1 MLGLPAYLE
10 KKMDQPVAIFGSGI
24 SGLGVAELL
33 KKLNWEY
40 DFYDRDG
47 KEFTEKEAEKSSI
60 VITSPGFTLDH
71 NWIKIAEENK
81 LSIYGEMDFAS
92 IFCKNPMVAITG
104 TNGKTTLVTLLNHLW
119 NKLGRSSLC
128 AGNIGT
134 PLSKL
139 VSEGLDPSITLFLE
153 VSSFQA
159 QRINLLRPNS
169 IIWTNFSPD
178 HLDHHPNVSEYFLAK
193 ANLLKQLDSGGNFIC
208 GSSVSAFAKENK
220 IQLNQMPEVI
230 KTDHFQNFDLER
242 NHFLGTFPQQENIA
256 LAFAFAQISGI
267 NRNDFTSII
276 QTYEAEPSRFSWVDT
291 VNEVSFWND
300 SKATNLAAT
309 LAACRNFKEKIIWI
323 GGGREKGECLKE
335 FSRQLRK
342 YVSHAFLIG
351 EGAGKLSC
359 VLEGRS
365 ISYTLCKSLPE
376 AVNHAFQ
383 FAKRGSHIVFS
394 PGFASFDM
402 FKDYLERGNIFNQI
416 VFDLKKRLSPYTQD
430 CLL

>member
-1 MLGLPAYLE
+1 MLLLPAYLE
-10 KKMDQPVAIFGSGI
+10 KKMDLPVAIFGSGI
-24 SGLGVAELL
+24 SGLAVAKLL

-40 DFYDRDG
+40 NFYDMDG
-47 KEFTEKEAEKSSI
+47 KDFNEKDAEKSSI

-71 NWIKIAEENK
+71 NWIKIAEDKK
-81 LSIYGEMDFAS
+81 LFIYGEMDFAS
-92 IFCKNPMVAITG
+92 IFCENPIVAITG

-139 VSEGLDPSITLFLE
+139 VSEGLDPSITIFLE

-159 QRINLLRPNS
+159 QKINLLRPNS

-178 HLDHHPNVSEYFLAK
+178 HLDHHPNLSEYFLAK
-193 ANLLKQLDSGGNFIC
+193 ANLLKQLDSEGNFIC
-208 GSSVSAFAKENK
+208 GSSVSKFAKENK
-220 IQLNQMPEVI
+220 ILLKQKPRVI
-230 KTDHFQNFDLER
+230 KADHFQNFELEK
-242 NHFLGTFPQQENIA
+242 NHYLGTFPQQENIA
-256 LAFAFAQISGI
+256 LAFAFAQKSGI
-267 NRNDFTSII
+267 NREVFSSII
-276 QTYEAEPSRFSWVDT
+276 QTYKAEPSRFSFVDK

-300 SKATNLAAT
+300 SKATNLAAS
-309 LAACRNFKEKIIWI
+309 LAACRNFKKKIIWI

-335 FSRQLRK
+335 FSRELRK

-351 EGAGKLSC
+351 ESAGKLSC
-359 VLEGRS
+359 VLESRS
-365 ISYTLCKSLPE
+365 ISYTFCKSLPE
-376 AVNHAFQ
+376 AVNNAFQ

-416 VFDLKKRLSPYTQD
+416 VFDLKKRLTPYTQIY
-430 CLL
+430 LL